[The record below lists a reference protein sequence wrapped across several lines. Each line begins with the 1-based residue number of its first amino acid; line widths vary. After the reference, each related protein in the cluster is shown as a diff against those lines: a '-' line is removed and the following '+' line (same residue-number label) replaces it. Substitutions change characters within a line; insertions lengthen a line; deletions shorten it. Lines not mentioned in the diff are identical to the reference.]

1 MLERIKKTTS
11 FIQSKV
17 TVVPEIGII
26 LGTGLGNLAENI
38 ENPEYVSYSEIPDFP
53 QSTVK
58 GHKGR
63 FIFGTFSN
71 KKVVAMQ
78 GRFHFYEGYDM
89 KDVSFPIRVMKE
101 LGIKLLILSNAAGG
115 MNPDFKVGDIMIIK
129 DHINMM
135 PTNPLMGPNIDELG
149 PRFPDMSEAYDLSLV
164 DKMKKIAIKENIL
177 LHEGVYVGVS
187 GPCFETPSE
196 YRAFRIIGGDAIGM
210 STVPE
215 VIAARH
221 GEIKC
226 LACSV
231 ITDLGGGEIAEKVSH
246 EEVLEAASKAE
257 PVLTKLL
264 NVFISEL

>member
-1 MLERIKKTTS
+1 MLEEIKNTANFIKSKTS
-11 FIQSKV
+11 IQ
-17 TVVPEIGII
+17 PEIGII
-26 LGTGLGNLAENI
+26 LGTGLGNLGESI
-38 ENPEYVSYSEIPDFP
+38 ENPEYLPYSEIPDFP

-63 FIFGTFSN
+63 FIFGTLSG

-89 KDVSFPIRVMKE
+89 KEVTFPIRIMKE
-101 LGIKLLILSNAAGG
+101 LGIRLLILSNAAGG
-115 MNPDFKVGDIMIIK
+115 MNPNFKVGDIMIIN

-135 PTNPLMGPNIDELG
+135 PTNPLMGPNFDELG
-149 PRFPDMSEAYDLSLV
+149 PRFPDMSEPYDLSLV
-164 DKMKKIAIKENIL
+164 KKMKEIATNENIKI
-177 LHEGVYVGVS
+177 HEGVYVGVS

-221 GEIKC
+221 GGLKC
-226 LACSV
+226 FACSV

-246 EEVLEAASKAE
+246 EEVLEAAAKAE
-257 PVLTKLL
+257 PIFTKLFKL
-264 NVFISEL
+264 FIEAV